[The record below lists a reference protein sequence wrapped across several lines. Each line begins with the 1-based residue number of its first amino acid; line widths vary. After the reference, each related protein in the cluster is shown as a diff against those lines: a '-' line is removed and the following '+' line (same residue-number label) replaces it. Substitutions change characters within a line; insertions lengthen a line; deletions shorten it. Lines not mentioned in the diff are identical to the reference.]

1 MSAEQVENII
11 LETPSIESKIK
22 KVHDRVDINKLML
35 KVREEQKKQNTR
47 NLVTFGVFLT
57 SVVLMGIFISM

>member
-22 KVHDRVDINKLML
+22 KIPDRVDINKLML